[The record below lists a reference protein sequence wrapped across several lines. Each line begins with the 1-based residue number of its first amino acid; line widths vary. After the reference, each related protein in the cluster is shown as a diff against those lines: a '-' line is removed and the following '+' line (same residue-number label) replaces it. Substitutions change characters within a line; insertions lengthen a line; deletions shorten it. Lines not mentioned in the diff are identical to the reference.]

1 MLVEFARWLHGTEFS
16 VWLRFSPYGVQGLQ
30 TVHILALAAMLGG
43 AFLLDARLLGLV
55 RSADSAA
62 HLARRFLPAQWIG
75 FAVLLLSGALLI
87 VAEPDLLFNRTL
99 RVKFVLLVAIVTVTA
114 GITAALRRET
124 KLRDMPAGR
133 RVLLG
138 VLGAL
143 SLLLLVAIAAAGR
156 LIAYAG

>member
-1 MLVEFARWLHGTEFS
+1 M
-16 VWLRFSPYGVQGLQ
+16 
-30 TVHILALAAMLGG
+30 
-43 AFLLDARLLGLV
+43 
-55 RSADSAA
+55 ADGSDE
-62 HLARRFLPAQWIG
+62 PVDG
-75 FAVLLLSGALLI
+75 EI

-143 SLLLLVAIAAAGR
+143 ALLLLVAIAAADR
-156 LIAYAG
+156 LIADAG